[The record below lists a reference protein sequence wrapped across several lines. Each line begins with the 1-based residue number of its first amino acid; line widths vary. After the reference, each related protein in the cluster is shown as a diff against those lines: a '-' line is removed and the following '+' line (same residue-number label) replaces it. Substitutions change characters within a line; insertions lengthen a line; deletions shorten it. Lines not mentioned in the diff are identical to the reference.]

1 LDRHSQTTERTILR
15 LLLGALGGVILVVAI
30 GIGGYRFYQ
39 QWESSRQV
47 RRAEAYLTG
56 GEVRSAALAAR
67 RAFALKPSN
76 VEACRI
82 LARIAERDGQSAA
95 IQWRQAAVAARPR
108 SIDDAIAL
116 ARTALRFNQIAVA
129 EAALTKLGGTA
140 AKVAT
145 YHEVAAQLA
154 VTKKDPVT
162 AERHYAEAAG
172 LDPANR
178 RYQLNLAVFQLQS
191 RSPEV
196 RAKASKLLQTLTN
209 DETLR
214 VQAARALR
222 DYAAQRQDGPALL
235 EVSALLHSYPEAT
248 FPDRISY
255 VQLLHLLERPEFAG
269 KLTEL
274 QNEAAV
280 DSTKLTQLLEWMS
293 ANQLALLAIHWIKE
307 LPAEMVKK
315 RPVPAAVADC
325 YMAASDW
332 DGLLQWC
339 KKTNWGDLKF
349 LSHAYLSRALRE
361 QGDILGSKSE
371 WNMALQEAGSDGRRI
386 YSLEQSMVKWG
397 WNTEAEA
404 LLWILANNPDT
415 QNEAVAALYQFYFD
429 KGDTG
434 NLYRV
439 AAQACKMR
447 PNDEAAQNNLVQL
460 SLLLQMDM
468 DHAHELAIRLYQRDS
483 RNPVLASTYGFS
495 LYEKG
500 RYQEAVQAMDQ
511 LNPADLAKPAIAAY
525 YGIFLAAAGNKSK
538 AAEYLRIGAG
548 APLLP
553 EEKTLLQAAQ
563 EKIEH
568 GRP

>member
-1 LDRHSQTTERTILR
+1 M
-15 LLLGALGGVILVVAI
+15 VAI

-47 RRAEAYLTG
+47 RRAQAYLTG
-56 GEVRSAALAAR
+56 GEIRSAALAAR
-67 RAFALKPSN
+67 HAFALEPSN
-76 VEACRI
+76 AEACRI
-82 LARIAERDGQSAA
+82 LAGIAERDGQPAA
-95 IQWRQAAVAARPR
+95 LQWRQAALAANPG

-116 ARTALRFNQIAVA
+116 ARTALRFNKIAVA
-129 EAALTKLGGTA
+129 AAALARLGGA
-140 AKVAT
+140 ADKVAA
-145 YHEVAAQLA
+145 YHEVAARLA
-154 VTKKDPVT
+154 AMEKDPVA
-162 AERHYAEAAG
+162 AERHYAEAAR

-178 RYQLNLAVFQLQS
+178 AYQLNLAVFQLQS
-191 RSPEV
+191 KLPEV
-196 RAKASKLLQTLTN
+196 RAQASKLLRTFSD

-214 VQAARALR
+214 VRAARALR

-235 EVSALLHSYPEAT
+235 EITALLQSYPEAT
-248 FPDRISY
+248 FRDRISY
-255 VQLLHLLERPEFAG
+255 VQLLHLLDRPEFAG

-274 QNEAAV
+274 QNEAAA
-280 DSTKLTQLLEWMS
+280 DSSKLTELLEWMS
-293 ANQLALLAIHWIKE
+293 ANQLALLAINWTKE

-315 RPVPAAVADC
+315 WAVPAAVADC

-332 DGLLQWC
+332 DGLFQWC

-361 QGDILGSKSE
+361 QGDDLGSKSE

-386 YSLEQSMVKWG
+386 YSLQQSAAKWG
-397 WNTEAEA
+397 WKTEAEE
-404 LLWILANNPDT
+404 LLWMLANDPDR
-415 QNEAVAALYQFYFD
+415 QNEALAVLYQFYFD
-429 KGDTG
+429 KGDTS

-439 AAQACKMR
+439 ASRACKIR
-447 PNDEAAQNNLVQL
+447 PNDEAAQNNLAQL
-460 SLLLQMDM
+460 SFLLKVDLDY
-468 DHAHELAIRLYQRDS
+468 AHELAMRLHQKDS
-483 RNPVLASTYGFS
+483 KNPVLASTYGFS
-495 LYEKG
+495 LYENG
-500 RYQEAVQAMDQ
+500 RYQQAVQAMDH

-563 EKIEH
+563 EKIEN
-568 GRP
+568 GPP

>member
-1 LDRHSQTTERTILR
+1 M
-15 LLLGALGGVILVVAI
+15 GALVGVILVVAV

-67 RAFALKPSN
+67 RAVALRPSN
-76 VEACRI
+76 AEACRI
-82 LARIAERDGQSAA
+82 LAGIAEREDQPAA
-95 IQWRQAAVAARPR
+95 IQWRQAAVAARPE

-116 ARTALRFNQIAVA
+116 ARTALRFNKIAVA
-129 EAALTKLGGTA
+129 EAALAKWGGA
-140 AKVAT
+140 ADKVAT

-154 VTKKDPVT
+154 VTKKDPVA
-162 AERHYAEAAG
+162 AERHYAEAAK

-178 RYQLNLAVFQLQS
+178 TYQLNLAVFQLQS
-191 RSPEV
+191 KSPEV
-196 RAKASKLLQTLTN
+196 RVKASQLLQTLAN
-209 DETLR
+209 DETVR
-214 VQAARALR
+214 VQAARVLR
-222 DYAAQRQDGPALL
+222 DYAAQRRDVPALL
-235 EVSALLHSYPEAT
+235 EITALLYSYPEAT

-255 VQLLHLLERPEFAG
+255 VQLLHLLNRPEFAG

-274 QNEAAV
+274 QNEAAS
-280 DSTKLTQLLEWMS
+280 DSIKLTELLEWMS
-293 ANQLALLAIHWIKE
+293 AHQLALLAIHWIKE

-325 YMAASDW
+325 YVAASDW

-339 KKTNWGDLKF
+339 KKTDWGDLKF

-361 QGDILGSKSE
+361 QGDNLGSKSE
-371 WNMALQEAGSDGRRI
+371 WNMALEESGSDGRRI
-386 YSLEQSMVKWG
+386 HSLQQSAAKWG
-397 WNTEAEA
+397 WKTEAEE
-404 LLWILANNPDT
+404 LLWMLANDPDR
-415 QNEAVAALYQFYFD
+415 QNEALAALYQFYFD

-439 AAQACKMR
+439 AARACKMQ
-447 PNDEAAQNNLVQL
+447 PNDEAAQNNLAQL
-460 SLLLQMDM
+460 SLLLKVDL
-468 DHAHELAIRLYQRDS
+468 DHARELAMRLYQKDS
-483 RNPVLASTYGFS
+483 KNPILASTYGFS

-500 RYQEAVQAMDQ
+500 RYQQAVQAMDQ
-511 LNPADLAKPAIAAY
+511 LNPSDLTKPAIAAY
-525 YGIFLAAAGNKSK
+525 YGIFLAAAGNKAK
-538 AAEYLRIGAG
+538 AAEYLRIGAA

-563 EKIEH
+563 EKIDHEL
-568 GRP
+568 P